1 MRGIN
6 MNEHKPPF
14 DIDNTM
20 VNLVM
25 MIMENLGKLDNTDGL
40 NRLPNLR
47 HTNRIKSIYSSLAIE
62 NNALSIMQ
70 VRQVINGKNVIGPME
85 DITAVK
91 NALKAYETIDNI
103 DPFSIQ
109 DLLKVH
115 HLMMN
120 GLVIKSGEL
129 RTSQVGV
136 FGDDG
141 KKVHMAPHQNLFH
154 LN

>member
-1 MRGIN
+1 

-14 DIDNTM
+14 EIDDKM

-25 MIMENLGKLDNTDGL
+25 MIMENIGKLDNTDGL

-70 VRQVINGKNVIGPME
+70 VRQVINGKNVMGPME

-91 NALKAYETIDNI
+91 NALKAYEAIDSI

-109 DLLKVH
+109 DPLKVH

-120 GLVIKSGEL
+120 GLVIKSGEI
-129 RTSQVGV
+129 RTTQVGV
-136 FGDDG
+136 FGDEG
-141 KKVHMAPHQNLFH
+141 RIVHMAPINTCFI
-154 LN
+154 